1 MSSGFAQSIAAVV
14 GLGIVLGG
22 CGGGG
27 NGGGPSPPYVPPTP
41 DAVTFDVEWAPTT
54 TLIDEASGKAH
65 LTGVA
70 PGPGTMT
77 YTFDAGASAI
87 AALQPGD
94 VVVLAGVAY
103 RKVVAVTS
111 TAAGIQLDTA
121 RTTLPEAMTS
131 GTLAW
136 GKTVN
141 FADTATLQGAIL
153 SIGDRRV
160 EMDEAFAAAP
170 ITYEGEIDGY
180 DVSVTLTPSEGRLE
194 AKAEVSKTI
203 AGEKRFGVEGTAS
216 IEGFQGTGHA
226 VIGEGGL
233 LEFQAGANHVRGE
246 AHLKAAAFNTGLS
259 DELLDIPFSVD
270 VPIELGPVP
279 LLLKIKAN
287 INVRLILM
295 LEESSAQAEVSFEFS
310 STQGFSLGGS
320 SITSTSTLDEGDVHG
335 FSGGSADAITAGMST
350 CLEFPRFE
358 LSMLGEFASVG
369 LTQNNCAETFFQFQP
384 ACNEVTGSIH
394 GIALANLGFFGV
406 TLASASVDLYD
417 RTDGT
422 MAGMCD

>member
-1 MSSGFAQSIAAVV
+1 MRIDLTMGLCLVLAA
-14 GLGIVLGG
+14 LG

-27 NGGGPSPPYVPPTP
+27 GGKTGPTPPYVPPTP
-41 DAVTFDVEWAPTT
+41 DAVTFDVAWAPTT
-54 TLIDEASGKAH
+54 KVIDEASGKSH
-65 LTGVA
+65 LTGTP
-70 PGPGTMT
+70 PGPDTLT
-77 YTFDAGASAI
+77 YTFDAGATAI

-103 RKVVAVTS
+103 RKVVAATS
-111 TAAGIQLDTA
+111 TATGISLETA

-131 GTLAW
+131 GTLDW

-141 FADTATLQGAIL
+141 FGESATLQGAIL
-153 SIGDRRV
+153 TLGDQQMA
-160 EMDEAFAAAP
+160 MDDALLAAP
-170 ITYEGEIDGY
+170 ITYEGQISGY

-194 AKAEVSKTI
+194 VTSEVSLSI
-203 AGEKRFGVEGTAS
+203 GGEKRFAVEGTAS
-216 IEGFQGTGHA
+216 LEGFQGTGHA

-233 LEFQAGANHVRGE
+233 LEFQAGANHVRGD
-246 AHLKAAAFNTGLS
+246 AHVKAAAFNTGLS
-259 DELLDIPFSVD
+259 DELLSIPFGID
-270 VPIELGPVP
+270 IPIELGPVP

-295 LEESSAQAEVSFEFS
+295 VEESSAEAEVSFEFS
-310 STQGFSLGGS
+310 STQGFSLGGT
-320 SITSTSTLDEGDVHG
+320 SITSTSTLEEGNVHD
-335 FSGGSADAITAGMST
+335 FAGGSADAITAGMST

-358 LSMLGEFASVG
+358 LSMLGEFASIG

-406 TLASASVDLYD
+406 TLASGSVDLYD
-417 RTDGT
+417 RTNGT
-422 MAGMCD
+422 MVGMCD